1 MLKKYL
7 ITRSNCMR
15 KISLILIIAVLAAS
29 LIACGDDPVAPTGF
43 AGGQTVEAYN
53 YVHGGYVGRAVVQ
66 TAEDGS
72 LQAELDEAFL
82 PHTLAQVNLEAPEWN
97 EDNTAYYLSRG
108 NQVRVAKHVS
118 YNGTNYV
125 GTTVGGALVYV
136 AADDEGNP
144 AGTQDLELE
153 ILRSEASMKTYWDS
167 IARGG
172 FQVYTEFG
180 GQGQPV
186 TTTASGSLY
195 KRGSNYWPQ
204 GLGWQGNITAVEEAA
219 ARFGTGYTLEE
230 MVRGNDN
237 KWRLADAVTGATLS
251 DFKDYFALIQMA
263 VGRLRME

>member
-1 MLKKYL
+1 
-7 ITRSNCMR
+7 MR

-82 PHTLAQVNLEAPEWN
+82 PHTLAQVDIEAPEWN
-97 EDNTAYYLSRG
+97 EDNTVYYLSRG
-108 NQVRVAKHVS
+108 NQVRTAKYIS

-125 GTTVGGALVYV
+125 GTTVGGAVIYV

-144 AGTQDLELE
+144 SGGQDLEL
-153 ILRSEASMKTYWDS
+153 IIIRSEANMKTYWDS
-167 IARGG
+167 IAQGG

-180 GQGQPV
+180 GQGQAV

-195 KRGSNYWPQ
+195 KRGSSYWNF
-204 GLGWQGNITAVEEAA
+204 GDLGWQGNIDAVEEAA
-219 ARFGTGYTLEE
+219 ARFGTGFTLDE
-230 MVRGNDN
+230 MVRGSDN
-237 KWRLADAVTGATLS
+237 KWLLADAVTGATLS
-251 DFKDYFALIQMA
+251 DFKDYFGLIQMA
-263 VGRLRME
+263 VGRLKME